1 MKVSTIFPKI
11 LKSIAVFAF
20 WLGVWYLAAFLINKE
35 LFLPYPHSVAIRLCE
50 LSCTAKFWGTV
61 SVSLF
66 RILRGFIYG
75 IVLGGGLAL
84 LTHYFPLARAVIS
97 PFLRTVRAVP
107 VASFTLLIFLWL
119 DNDLMPVFIA
129 LLMVVPIIWEN
140 LSAGLGALDKSLTE
154 MARVYRIPRL
164 RTFGKI
170 IAPQLLPY
178 FRSGAL
184 TGLGLAWKS
193 GIAAEVIS
201 YPTVAIGKALNDAKM
216 TLETVDVLVWTAVV
230 VVLSLIFEA
239 IIRFLFKKGGKGL

>member
-20 WLGVWYLAAFLINKE
+20 WLGVWYLAAFLIKKE
-35 LFLPYPHSVAIRLCE
+35 LFLPYPHSVAIRFIE
-50 LSCTAKFWGTV
+50 LSGTARFWTTV

-75 IVLGGGLAL
+75 VVLGGGLAL
-84 LTHYFPLARAVIS
+84 LTHYIAAAKAVIS

-140 LSAGLGALDKSLTE
+140 LSAGLGALDKNLTE
-154 MARVYRIPRL
+154 MAKVYKLTRL
-164 RTFGKI
+164 KTFSSI

-178 FRSGAL
+178 FRSGTL
-184 TGLGLAWKS
+184 IGLGLAWKS

-201 YPTVAIGKALNDAKM
+201 YPTVAIGKALNDAKT

-230 VVLSLIFEA
+230 VMLSLVFEG
-239 IIRFLFKKGGKGL
+239 IIRLLFKKGGKDV